1 MSKPK
6 KKFSRREILAIAAA
20 AGGLAVSGDNFSTAA
35 QTTSGHVFTP
45 SVILGPFYPQVKPTE
60 QDRDLTVISGR
71 KTKAVGTPVYLTGQV
86 RTLAGQ
92 PVSGA
97 KVTVWQANSYGRYT
111 HKSDPNPAP
120 LDPNFQGFATQITD
134 DKGRY
139 HLKTIKPGAYP
150 APVVGMRAPHVH
162 FEIEAEFD
170 RLITQMFFPGEPLNG
185 QDAFYQFLKAP
196 QREAVLAKP
205 AALPAG
211 SEPGA
216 LAFIWDVVLISG

>member
-1 MSKPK
+1 MSKQK
-6 KKFSRREILAIAAA
+6 SKLSRRRLLGMAAA
-20 AGGLAVSGDNFSTAA
+20 AGGIVICGDERPVIA
-35 QTTSGHVFTP
+35 QESPSVVFTP
-45 SVILGPFYPQVKPTE
+45 SVILGPFYPQVKPTKH
-60 QDRDLTVISGR
+60 DRHLTIISER
-71 KTKAVGTPVYLTGQV
+71 KQTAKGTLIYLTGQI
-86 RTLAGQ
+86 RNLKGA

-97 KVTVWQANSYGRYT
+97 RVSVWQANTHGRYR

-134 DKGRY
+134 GEGRY

-150 APVVGMRAPHVH
+150 APVVGMRSPHIH
-162 FEIEAEFD
+162 FEIEAKFD

-196 QREAVLAKP
+196 QRVAVLAKP

-211 SEPGA
+211 SEPDA
-216 LAFIWDVVLISG
+216 LAFKWDVVLISG